1 MEQTMNDALE
11 SSTQKLVAYFNDAI
25 TRLPSDLP
33 DLNRDISL
41 SSLSLLIERLFT
53 MEGRAM
59 IRNDERFPR
68 RTAATLRNLAGETM
82 IILEMKLQQDEAE
95 ARVEFL
101 QQREHEIE
109 LSFNRFV

>member
-11 SSTQKLVAYFNDAI
+11 SSIEKLVTYFNEAI

-33 DLNRDISL
+33 DMNRDVSL

-59 IRNDERFPR
+59 IRGDERFPR

-82 IILEMKLQQDEAE
+82 IILEMKLQKDEAE
-95 ARVEFL
+95 ARAEFL
-101 QQREHEIE
+101 KQRDEEIE
-109 LSFNRFV
+109 LSFHHFV

>member
-1 MEQTMNDALE
+1 MNKALE
-11 SSTQKLVAYFNDAI
+11 ASKLTLLEYFNEAI

-59 IRNDERFPR
+59 IRQDDRFPKKTPR
-68 RTAATLRNLAGETM
+68 R
-82 IILEMKLQQDEAE
+82 
-95 ARVEFL
+95 
-101 QQREHEIE
+101 
-109 LSFNRFV
+109 